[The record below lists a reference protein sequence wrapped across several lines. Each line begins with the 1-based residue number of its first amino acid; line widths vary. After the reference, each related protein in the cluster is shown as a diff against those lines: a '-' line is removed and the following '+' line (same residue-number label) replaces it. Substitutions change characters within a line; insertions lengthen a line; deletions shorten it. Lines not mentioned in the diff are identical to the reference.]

1 MYLEKKNSFLF
12 CLVLTDLELKKLLL
26 RMIDADYK
34 IRPSAKEVLD
44 SPTIRNEV
52 SKRKTN

>member
-1 MYLEKKNSFLF
+1 
-12 CLVLTDLELKKLLL
+12 
-26 RMIDADYK
+26 MIDADYK